1 MTEPAKDTAIDIA
14 PKTQPTQGRVPKIV
28 AEINRVASR
37 VRDRN
42 KKEEDRD
49 AEVLENDGPTEITR
63 IVRENTHPDKD
74 KPQGRFAQISSRMIP
89 LLVPIINCV
98 FLARI
103 DARASTLGVDARLG
117 ILSSPPP
124 PPPYSPPPPTVITQE
139 SMEYK
144 TIVWETGTYPPWSG
158 KSFTEVMER
167 EGVSEDEISDCSYTV
182 DSGVWNRWA
191 SASTPQRT
199 CVLMI
204 LVDKLLRDN
213 WRLMSVPEYWNDAYG
228 SVLFTR
234 TNYTTPTVAVS
245 TVPVPAS
252 AQVEHKAVFWSD
264 YVSDFKTSAEN
275 EGVSTTDMEACIT
288 TTETYWYNIPS
299 LGQKCLVELLM
310 GTLAKDNWT
319 LTTYNAHNPG
329 DGWSSRDAYH
339 FTRPVQTS

>member
-1 MTEPAKDTAIDIA
+1 
-14 PKTQPTQGRVPKIV
+14 
-28 AEINRVASR
+28 
-37 VRDRN
+37 
-42 KKEEDRD
+42 
-49 AEVLENDGPTEITR
+49 
-63 IVRENTHPDKD
+63 
-74 KPQGRFAQISSRMIP
+74 
-89 LLVPIINCV
+89 
-98 FLARI
+98 
-103 DARASTLGVDARLG
+103 
-117 ILSSPPP
+117 
-124 PPPYSPPPPTVITQE
+124 
-139 SMEYK
+139 MEYK
-144 TIVWETGTYPPWSG
+144 TIVWEHGTDSPNQSG
-158 KSFTEVMER
+158 KSFTEVMES

-245 TVPVPAS
+245 TVPAPAS

-299 LGQKCLVELLM
+299 LGPKCLVELLM